1 LQEAVEN
8 TKNNDVLEKNK
19 NKVTINNVL
28 DTSAILQRPFAIL
41 GYPNENVIIPVT
53 TIDES
58 NRKKSIQTEV
68 GRNAIEFFKIY
79 KKLRKITTR
88 LHEPVKLENNGT
100 FRIEINHK
108 SNETINRLFPENEN
122 DHKIIAVA
130 INLAIEK
137 PNEQFRLISNDGGMI
152 AKADMVSAFL
162 DLKNFE
168 AVLDEQDRLIRE
180 FSDVH
185 TGYSERYLTEEMMI
199 KLKKNKVNLFE
210 EFKSNIRKMEVKDGE
225 KLEEIKDQQDILV
238 GDFIICINE
247 MNIKEKIIVRT
258 YVDRD
263 DNKQKV
269 RKMLEIDAMK
279 NKGIG
284 HKNREQQMLLDLLH
298 DKSITCVSIIGKAG
312 TGKTLLALAAALSQ
326 TEEDLTYRK
335 ILVARPII
343 PMGKDIGFLPGD
355 KDEKLKLWMQ
365 PIFDNLEYIVN
376 KDYEVNDY
384 DVAKKTSDKMKEDKK
399 RKNWE
404 RILAESPHIEMEA
417 LTYIRGRS
425 IPKQFIIIDEAQNLT
440 AHEVKTIVTRAG
452 KGTKI
457 IFAGDP
463 DQIDNPY
470 LDSVNNGLTYLTERM
485 KGQKMFGT
493 IKLEKTERSE
503 LAELASILL

>member
-19 NKVTINNVL
+19 NKIIINNVL

-185 TGYSERYLTEEMMI
+185 TGYSERYLTNEMMI
-199 KLKKNKVNLFE
+199 NLKKNKMNLFG
-210 EFKSNIRKMEVKDGE
+210 EFKSNIRER
-225 KLEEIKDQQDILV
+225 EIKEGEDVEVIQDQQDILV

-247 MNIKEKIIVRT
+247 TNIKEKIIVRT
-258 YVDRD
+258 YIDKK
-263 DNKQKV
+263 DNIQKV

-284 HKNREQQMLLDLLH
+284 HKNREQEMLLDLLH
-298 DKSITCVSIIGKAG
+298 D
-312 TGKTLLALAAALSQ
+312 
-326 TEEDLTYRK
+326 
-335 ILVARPII
+335 
-343 PMGKDIGFLPGD
+343 
-355 KDEKLKLWMQ
+355 
-365 PIFDNLEYIVN
+365 
-376 KDYEVNDY
+376 
-384 DVAKKTSDKMKEDKK
+384 
-399 RKNWE
+399 
-404 RILAESPHIEMEA
+404 
-417 LTYIRGRS
+417 
-425 IPKQFIIIDEAQNLT
+425 
-440 AHEVKTIVTRAG
+440 
-452 KGTKI
+452 
-457 IFAGDP
+457 
-463 DQIDNPY
+463 
-470 LDSVNNGLTYLTERM
+470 
-485 KGQKMFGT
+485 
-493 IKLEKTERSE
+493 
-503 LAELASILL
+503 